1 VLAGWSIISALLMVK
16 RPAPKGHRSLGHE
29 KLSDILSTLATRGAA
44 ALGELRS
51 PLSAYVDEMTPVD
64 PNDLLPG
71 EALAYWLNLYNA
83 LALDLA
89 AQAQARGESSV
100 LRLPGAFSKP
110 IVEVQGEKLS
120 LDGIEHGKVRRFGD
134 PRVHAALVCG
144 SVSCPT
150 LRSTPYSGTDLDQV
164 LDDQMRQFLA
174 KGGLMVDGDSVLLS
188 RVFKWYGADFVWP
201 HRMPVLWPAPKRKVL
216 DVITPWVDADVSA
229 MTVEYQSY
237 DWGLRCSVG

>member
-1 VLAGWSIISALLMVK
+1 MVR
-16 RPAPKGHRSLGHE
+16 RPAPNGHRSLGHE
-29 KLSDILSTLATRGAA
+29 SLGDILSTLATMGAA

-51 PLSAYVDEMTPVD
+51 ALSAYVDEMTAVD
-64 PNDLLPG
+64 PNDLLPNG
-71 EALAYWLNLYNA
+71 ALAYWLNLYNA

-110 IVEVQGEKLS
+110 IVEVEGEKLS
-120 LDGIEHGKVRRFGD
+120 LDGIEHGKVRRFRD

-164 LDDQMRQFLA
+164 LDHQMRQFLA
-174 KGGLMVDGDSVLLS
+174 RGGLMVDGDRVLLS

-216 DVITPWVDADVSA
+216 DAIAPWVDEDISG
-229 MTVEYQSY
+229 MTAEYQSY